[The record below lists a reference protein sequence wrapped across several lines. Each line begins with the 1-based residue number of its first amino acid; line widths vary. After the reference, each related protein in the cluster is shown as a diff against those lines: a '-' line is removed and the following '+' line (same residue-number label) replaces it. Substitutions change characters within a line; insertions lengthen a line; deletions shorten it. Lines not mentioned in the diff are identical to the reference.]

1 MQHDL
6 TQRHVTL
13 LGLGPQIHPTREIL
27 GGAGIECAVGEMR
40 NFRLPEDAD
49 IDIALTSIDFCASG
63 AWDPLSSILKHSRN
77 VVVLTPL
84 AMRAQ
89 IIQAL
94 ALGVDDFVSIPLNAG
109 ELLGR
114 LECLPFRRSLDSVTT
129 LDAGPLS
136 IDLSKHRVS
145 RDGQSITLTPT
156 EYRLLELLARN
167 QGSTVTRQ
175 TLVEHLWNTGQTA
188 GGTNVIEVHINRLRQ
203 KVEEPDSPRLIRT
216 VRGSGYCLQVP

>member
-27 GGAGIECAVGEMR
+27 AGVGILCAAGEMR
-40 NFRLPEDAD
+40 DLGTAEVGE
-49 IDIALTSIDFCASG
+49 IDIALTAIDFCSAG
-63 AWDPLSSILKHSRN
+63 DWEPLKSILRCSRN
-77 VVVLTPL
+77 VVVLSPL
-84 AMRAQ
+84 SMRTQ

-114 LECLPFRRSLDSVTT
+114 LECLPYRRSLDSATT

-156 EYRLLELLARN
+156 EYRLLEVLARN
-167 QGSTVTRQ
+167 QGNTVTRQ
-175 TLVEHLWNTGQTA
+175 TLVEHLWNAGQIT

-203 KVEEPDSPRLIRT
+203 KVESPDSPRLIRT
-216 VRGSGYCLQVP
+216 VRGSGYCLKIP